1 MYLKLV
7 SNIIFEIVLSTSTK
21 DTARFFRIMKRC
33 HCLEG
38 KGDKKMH
45 RDFLFY
51 NLKQLPFFNC
61 WKSSEMFCVQGFF
74 FFCCLLIESMLAL
87 MRLIVINSRK
97 YLYRDSCLGLQ
108 INVLWSRTK
117 IFFVEVERKYVYKKD
132 CRNLQISIYNI

>member
-61 WKSSEMFCVQGFF
+61 NESLLKCFVYMLFF
-74 FFCCLLIESMLAL
+74 FLLFT
-87 MRLIVINSRK
+87 
-97 YLYRDSCLGLQ
+97 Y
-108 INVLWSRTK
+108 
-117 IFFVEVERKYVYKKD
+117 
-132 CRNLQISIYNI
+132 